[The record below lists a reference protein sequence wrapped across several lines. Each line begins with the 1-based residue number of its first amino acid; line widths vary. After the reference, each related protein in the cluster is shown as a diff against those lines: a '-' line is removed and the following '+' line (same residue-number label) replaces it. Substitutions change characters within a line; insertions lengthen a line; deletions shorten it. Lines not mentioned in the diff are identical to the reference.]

1 MGKRYTNSGELHDLK
16 GLKHRP
22 DDEVRLVP
30 IPPELVRMLR
40 WHIAEFGVAPDGR
53 LFGNRMAGSL
63 THRRTARYGAPPGRL
78 PSLLPRSNLR
88 SRGVPTTCGTR
99 RSRYGSTLVC
109 PLPRWP
115 GARVIRWMSCS
126 GYTPTASTVM
136 RRLPMSASAA
146 AWARTPAPRAAS
158 PLVWLRLFRLTWET
172 WRVSSRV
179 YPANS
184 GSRRLPLAYGCTSP
198 NRSARDRWAVS
209 AGQAASRLIGR
220 RVWDSNPR

>member
-136 RRLPMSASAA
+136 RRLPPHHPSLHDTTRPLPQRTSITPTVPHQFGMRPSRGDWPLASISLQSTPGWTQPPLCTRAGCPAAGAADRYFPVSARAA
-146 AWARTPAPRAAS
+146 ART
-158 PLVWLRLFRLTWET
+158 
-172 WRVSSRV
+172 
-179 YPANS
+179 
-184 GSRRLPLAYGCTSP
+184 
-198 NRSARDRWAVS
+198 AV
-209 AGQAASRLIGR
+209 G
-220 RVWDSNPR
+220 N